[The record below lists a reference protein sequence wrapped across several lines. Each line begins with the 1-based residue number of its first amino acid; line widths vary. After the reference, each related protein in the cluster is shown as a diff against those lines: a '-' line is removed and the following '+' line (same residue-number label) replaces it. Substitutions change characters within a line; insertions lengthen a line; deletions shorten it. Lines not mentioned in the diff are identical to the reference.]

1 MDKVLIVDDDMKLLK
16 MLERTLIYEGFDT
29 MTAADGEE
37 ALQKVYREQPDV
49 IILDWMLPKLDGIG
63 VLEVLRQEHNETPI
77 LMLTARDAVQN
88 RVEGLERGADD
99 YLIKPFASMEL
110 VARVRALLRRTGK
123 GNQTTL
129 TFADLTLDSAARE
142 VRRGER
148 VIALTPTEFDLLGV
162 LMRHPQQVL
171 ERRQLLTQ
179 VWGYDFV
186 GDDNVLEVYI
196 GYLRKKIE
204 AAGEPRL
211 IQTVRGVGYVLRD
224 DPPLNSPQRGGD
236 RSASPLVGGTE
247 GGK

>member
-1 MDKVLIVDDDMKLLK
+1 MDKVLIVDDDLKLLK
-16 MLERTLIYEGFDT
+16 MLERTLIYEGFDPV
-29 MTAADGEE
+29 TAVDGEE
-37 ALQKVYREQPDV
+37 ALDKAYRERHDV

-63 VLEVLRQEHNETPI
+63 VLEALRTEKYETPI

-110 VARVRALLRRTGK
+110 VARVRALLRRIGK
-123 GNQTTL
+123 GNTPQL
-129 TFADLTLDSAARE
+129 TFADLTLDAATRE
-142 VRRGER
+142 VRRSER
-148 VIALTPTEFDLLGV
+148 LIPLTPTEFDLLGV

-196 GYLRKKIE
+196 GYLRKKTE
-204 AAGEPRL
+204 AEGEPRL
-211 IQTVRGVGYVLRD
+211 IQTVRGVGYVLREE
-224 DPPLNSPQRGGD
+224 DPPLNPPQWGG
-236 RSASPLVGGTE
+236 RYGIPPSGGTE

>member
-1 MDKVLIVDDDMKLLK
+1 MDKVLIVDDDLKLLK
-16 MLERTLIYEGFDT
+16 MLERTLIYEGFDVV
-29 MTAADGEE
+29 TAVDGEE
-37 ALQKVYREQPDV
+37 ALDKAYRERPDV
-49 IILDWMLPKLDGIG
+49 IILDWMLSKLDGLG
-63 VLEVLRQEHNETPI
+63 VLETLRAERNETPI

-123 GNQTTL
+123 GNQTVL
-129 TFADLTLDSAARE
+129 TFAGLTLDAAARE

-148 VIALTPTEFDLLGV
+148 LILLTPTEFDLLGV

-196 GYLRKKIE
+196 GYLRKKTE
-204 AAGEPRL
+204 SAGEPRL
-211 IQTVRGVGYVLRD
+211 IQTVRGVGYVLREE
-224 DPPLNSPQRGGD
+224 
-236 RSASPLVGGTE
+236 A
-247 GGK
+247 